1 MANTNN
7 PTYKLYYDAHAKH
20 VIVDCK
26 DGKDLE
32 SLIKNGE
39 IGGDNK
45 KIEDLQSQLNTVN
58 TDISNLKKEHSSDIS
73 NLQKQLTSLSE
84 SQTSSTTQINS
95 SITNLQSSLNSAN
108 TTIHNLQTSINDLSE
123 NKADKKTVTDL
134 SNSLNN
140 SITNLQTTVNNLSEN
155 KADKKTVTD
164 LESKV
169 DTSISNLNSK
179 IDSSKL
185 PIDSILLN
193 KSSNVN
199 DINAIGGK
207 WKSLGSMEL
216 KINGTLTTM
225 YMYTR
230 IE

>member
-134 SNSLNN
+134 
-140 SITNLQTTVNNLSEN
+140 
-155 KADKKTVTD
+155 
-164 LESKV
+164 ESKV